1 MIEIKDLSFR
11 EWEYFEHSAS
21 WLGENGISHVW
32 AKWSIRSTE
41 MVEAENLDLVPDV
54 TDFQD
59 VSGKKTVCYQL
70 VTRQSSQ
77 IMEMI
82 EAENLDLVAYGQNY
96 STARKCRRKHFQ
108 HYLRSCLEYALVKP
122 SVGISNRCCLP
133 FWT

>member
-21 WLGENGISHVW
+21 WLAFLTFGQSG
-32 AKWSIRSTE
+32 SIRSSE

-77 IMEMI
+77 IMEMT
-82 EAENLDLVAYGQNY
+82 EAENLDLVAFGQNY